1 MMLLDNAADVFVA
14 PSVANDCGQLNKLLN
29 SSANLSV
36 SQLEGKSF
44 TKEEGDSDRSCDN
57 M

>member
-1 MMLLDNAADVFVA
+1 MMLLDNADVIVA
-14 PSVANDCGQLNKLLN
+14 PTVANVCGQLNKLLN

-44 TKEEGDSDRSCDN
+44 TKEEGDSDTSCDN

>member
-1 MMLLDNAADVFVA
+1 MMLLDNAADVIVA
-14 PSVANDCGQLNKLLN
+14 PTVANDCGQLNKLLN

-44 TKEEGDSDRSCDN
+44 TKEEGDGDTSCDN